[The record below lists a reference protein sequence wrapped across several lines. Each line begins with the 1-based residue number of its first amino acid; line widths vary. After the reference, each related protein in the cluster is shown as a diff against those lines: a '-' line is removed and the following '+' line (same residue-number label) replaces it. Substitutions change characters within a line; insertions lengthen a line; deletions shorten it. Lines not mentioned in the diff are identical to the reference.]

1 MYVAINYIQCR
12 ENYRARFEDLL
23 NTRAMAID
31 TMPGFQ
37 RMEVLRPQSG
47 EDAYL
52 IISYWDHES
61 FFHEWSVSP
70 QFLEGHRRG
79 FSDIAKARE
88 EGQEPPMKSTF
99 KTYTILTT

>member
-12 ENYRARFEDLL
+12 ENYRERFENLL

-31 TMPGFQ
+31 SMPGFQ
-37 RMEVLRPQSG
+37 RMEVLRPQVG

-52 IISYWDHES
+52 IISYWDNET
-61 FFHEWSVSP
+61 FFRTWSVSP

-79 FSDIAKARE
+79 FSDIRKARE
-88 EGQEPPMKSTF
+88 EGKEPPMISTF
-99 KTYTILTT
+99 KTYTLLTP